1 MRRQEFGYGRDRA
14 AATLAVLAK
23 EPSVRAYLQ
32 PLALQPLK
40 AMLQQGDRYEQR
52 DASIAL
58 LGLLYNEVRQLRV
71 GQRRTVAL
79 VGNVGARLHFGVK

>member
-1 MRRQEFGYGRDRA
+1 M
-14 AATLAVLAK
+14 
-23 EPSVRAYLQ
+23 RAYLQ

-58 LGLLYNEVRQLRV
+58 LGLLYTEVRQLRV
-71 GQRRTVAL
+71 GQRRTVAGGERWCKVAL
-79 VGNVGARLHFGVK
+79 WCEVIFWLQPCSW